1 LNEFLLFSPKRES
14 TSAGIAATCSGR
26 LIAGVNGAKRMR
38 MQSTTQPAICA
49 HELPFRGARFRRRT
63 VFSIV
68 PNPRLSH
75 LRGLMRI
82 VIADDDTFSRTLTRL
97 TLERSG
103 YEVIAVENGRLA
115 MDRLS
120 GPGAPRLALL
130 DWVMPGMDGPDVCR
144 AIRAR
149 PDRSYIYIV
158 LLTSKESKADLVAGL
173 EAGADDYLTKPCHY
187 DELMARLRTGQR
199 ILDLQDRLVFDAR
212 HDSLTLLPNRA
223 GFMDRLARCVDRA
236 KKNRDYRFAVLF
248 VDLDRFK
255 SVNDNLGHPA
265 GDELLVQVGER
276 LLLSIRGN
284 DAVAHASGT
293 QPIERGPHEDM
304 LARIGGDEY
313 AILLDDIR
321 SAADAMKVA
330 RRIRNELTPAFDIA
344 GRRFHISASVGIS
357 LNAAG
362 CGDAEG
368 MLRDADAAMYRSK
381 AAGSVATARKLNYKQ
396 RA

>member
-1 LNEFLLFSPKRES
+1 M
-14 TSAGIAATCSGR
+14 SAGIAATCSGR

-75 LRGLMRI
+75 LRDLMRI

-255 SVNDNLGHPA
+255 SVNAPALHDVLEIPTDDN
-265 GDELLVQVGER
+265 VGPVNGRNCDMEGI
-276 LLLSIRGN
+276 IRGSPSQYVRSQIGVPE
-284 DAVAHASGT
+284 AVTFIRCRNALVIRQRRVELAHF
-293 QPIERGPHEDM
+293 
-304 LARIGGDEY
+304 
-313 AILLDDIR
+313 
-321 SAADAMKVA
+321 A
-330 RRIRNELTPAFDIA
+330 RRIL
-344 GRRFHISASVGIS
+344 
-357 LNAAG
+357 
-362 CGDAEG
+362 
-368 MLRDADAAMYRSK
+368 
-381 AAGSVATARKLNYKQ
+381 
-396 RA
+396 